1 MTIKKKKK
9 NQTKMA
15 KRSSESNIIIHYGTK
30 KNVFRISLEL
40 QVKPYT
46 KDPYVWESQGINR
59 SDSI

>member
-1 MTIKKKKK
+1 
-9 NQTKMA
+9 MA